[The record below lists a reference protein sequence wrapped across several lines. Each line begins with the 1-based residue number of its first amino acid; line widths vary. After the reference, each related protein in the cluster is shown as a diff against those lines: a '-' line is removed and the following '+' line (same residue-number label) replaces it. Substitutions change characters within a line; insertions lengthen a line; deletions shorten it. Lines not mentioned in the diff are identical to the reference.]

1 MSGSNALAVAQKTAS
16 TIQNLIQ
23 SNLSEISKVVPKHVT
38 PDRLLKVLVS
48 AIAKTP
54 ALGECTPASLVNSFK
69 VAAELG
75 LEPGGALGHLYL
87 VPYGQVCTPIIGYRG
102 LIELMRRSG
111 ELASI
116 RAVAVHAKDEFTFEE
131 GIEQRIT
138 HRPCLDD
145 EPGPLTF
152 AYCVAKLKDG
162 SIQLEVMS
170 RSQIDAIR
178 NRSKASKSGPWVTDY
193 DEMAKKTVVRRAAKY
208 LPLSSERFARAVEVD
223 DGDYIE
229 GEIGRSSS
237 VAITEESATVRAKE
251 LVRGKLGK
259 GEPNGATEQP
269 PIPLDTEAPPAEP
282 GAAS

>member
-1 MSGSNALAVAQKTAS
+1 MSNELAVAQKTAS
-16 TIQNLIQ
+16 TIQSLIQ
-23 SNLSEISKVVPKHVT
+23 GNLGEIAKVVPKHVT

-54 ALGECTPASLVNSFK
+54 ALGQCTPASLVNSFK

-87 VPYGQVCTPIIGYRG
+87 VPYGAVCTPIVGYRG

-116 RAVAVHAKDEFTFEE
+116 RCVAVHAKDEFRFEE
-131 GIEQRIT
+131 GIEQKIR

-162 SIQLEVMS
+162 SVQLEVMS
-170 RSQIDAIR
+170 RTQIDAIR
-178 NRSKASKSGPWVTDY
+178 ARSKAGKSGPWVSDY
-193 DEMAKKTVVRRAAKY
+193 DEMAKKTVLRRAAKY
-208 LPLSSERFARAVEVD
+208 LPLSSERFSRAVEVD
-223 DGDYIE
+223 DNDYVD
-229 GEIGRSSS
+229 GELSRSTQA
-237 VAITEESATVRAKE
+237 AIAEQTATEAAKE
-251 LVRGKLGK
+251 QVARKLGK
-259 GEPNGATEQP
+259 GREGHETP
-269 PIPLDTEAPPAEP
+269 PMPLDTEAPPMPEEP
-282 GAAS
+282 GAAG